1 MAVSAEVHHGPEQ
14 QVMPAE
20 RTLVVLSYSPWS
32 ERARWSLDHH
42 GLAYRRIDHAPFL
55 GERRLRRLVGNRSAR
70 PTVPV
75 LLAEGAVLTDSW
87 DIALYADRAG
97 SAPALVPPAH
107 TAEIRECYELAERAM
122 AQGRTLVVAGLL
134 ASERALDET
143 LPFRVP
149 AFVLPLLRPI
159 TRYGTRW
166 FGRKYELD
174 LEALAGAREAVGVAL
189 NGFRKRLAGR
199 PYLFERFGFA
209 DIVLCSLLQGI
220 KPVADRYWPIGPAQ
234 REVWT
239 QPELALE
246 FDDLV
251 SYRDRLYAAH
261 RHAQ

>member
-1 MAVSAEVHHGPEQ
+1 MQPIGYC
-14 QVMPAE
+14 MPAE
-20 RTLVVLSYSPWS
+20 RTLVALSYSPWS

-42 GLAYRRIDHAPFL
+42 GLDYRRIDHAPFL
-55 GERRLRRLVGNRSAR
+55 GELRLRRIVGKRSAR

-75 LLAEGAVLTDSW
+75 LMAEGRVLTDSW

-97 SAPALVPPAH
+97 DGQALIPPEHA
-107 TAEIRECYELAERAM
+107 AGIRECYELAERAM

-134 ASERALDET
+134 ASDRALDET
-143 LPFRVP
+143 LPVP
-149 AFVLPLLRPI
+149 APPWLRPLLRPI

-189 NGFRKRLAGR
+189 NGFRKRLAGH

-220 KPVADRYWPIGPAQ
+220 EPVADGFLPLGPGQ

-239 QPELALE
+239 QPELARE
-246 FDDLV
+246 FEDLV
-251 SYRDRLYAAH
+251 GYRDRVYADH
-261 RHAQ
+261 RRRQ